1 MKDQIAKLS
10 YLRIAPRKVRAVA
23 SLLKGLSVNEAEA
36 QLLVQRRRPA
46 KPLLKLLR
54 SAISNAKNNSNLDVS
69 SLFVKIARVDQGPMI
84 KRSMPRARGSSSEI
98 QKKMSH
104 VTLILG
110 ENSNFKPARFKI
122 IIKKKSKLPK
132 EKSSKKSSREK
143 TKENLENR
151 ETISP
156 KKPNSG
162 VLKKMFSRK
171 SGMGK

>member
-1 MKDQIAKLS
+1 MKDQIVKLS

-54 SAISNAKNNSNLDVS
+54 SAISNAKNSSNSDPNNL
-69 SLFVKIARVDQGPMI
+69 FIKIARVDQGPMV
-84 KRSMPRARGSSSEI
+84 KRSMARARGSSSEI

-104 VTLILG
+104 VTLILS
-110 ENSNFKPARFKI
+110 ESSSLKPARFKI
-122 IIKKKSKLPK
+122 IIKKKSKIQK
-132 EKSSKKSSREK
+132 EKSTKKSNREK
-143 TKENLENR
+143 AKGNLENQ
-151 ETISP
+151 EAVSP
-156 KKPNSG
+156 KKPNFG
-162 VLKKMFSRK
+162 ALKKMFSRK